1 MIHKI
6 LEALAHGRRVF
17 LTDGTVTRLV
27 CASAPAGD
35 DLAVFL
41 DNERHVII
49 EESDFDSV
57 YGLMDSDE
65 GLYIAPVW
73 WIEL

>member
-1 MIHKI
+1 MLRRIVD
-6 LEALAHGRRVF
+6 ALNAGRRVF

-27 CASAPAGD
+27 CATAPAGD
-35 DLAVFL
+35 DLFLFL
-41 DNERHVII
+41 DTERQILI
-49 EESDFDSV
+49 EESDFNSG
-57 YGLMDSDE
+57 YGLMDSKD